1 MNDKKFYL
9 IYSLENGVVETVE
22 DEQEVQFI
30 LSTYG
35 LHEGDYK
42 LMEFDQMIL
51 RDIARDDLEKY
62 KEAKTEIGFSKEH
75 LEKTIEALEEA
86 TDETEKRRYQ
96 FEKEMYEDEIKTYQQ
111 ILSESHEPLG
121 LWCKEVFIQ

>member
-51 RDIARDDLEKY
+51 RDIARDYL
-62 KEAKTEIGFSKEH
+62 
-75 LEKTIEALEEA
+75 
-86 TDETEKRRYQ
+86 EKRRYQ
-96 FEKEMYEDEIKTYQQ
+96 FEKEMYEDENKHYQQ

-121 LWCKEVFIQ
+121 LWGREVFI

>member
-30 LSTYG
+30 LSTYK

-111 ILSESHEPLG
+111 ILSESHEPIG
-121 LWCKEVFIQ
+121 LWCKEVFI